1 MNCLRAGRDGG
12 GGDGIAVVERLVLR
26 GKEQARSSSPLAI
39 VCQYWINRAERAMR
53 GREGPRYIVRSNGDK
68 GRINHHF

>member
-26 GKEQARSSSPLAI
+26 GKEQEAAL
-39 VCQYWINRAERAMR
+39 
-53 GREGPRYIVRSNGDK
+53 
-68 GRINHHF
+68 H